1 LILIVRRYD
10 GPYTG
15 KRELAGCG
23 GGQLGIAQQP
33 ALQQQQLA
41 GNWSATSS
49 SAAAHDNQQLLLS
62 SSTGKLA
69 GSAAASCLD
78 AAGAAAEGVVLAML
92 PLGAW
97 SAVELTPEGRLRH
110 AEAGVVLEGAG
121 ERLVSVRQYSEEVVE
136 GEVATVGL
144 MLQHKQ

>member
-1 LILIVRRYD
+1 MCCRYD

-41 GNWSATSS
+41 GNWT
-49 SAAAHDNQQLLLS
+49 AAAATRHTSELLLVDS
-62 SSTGKLA
+62 GVT
-69 GSAAASCLD
+69 AAASD
-78 AAGAAAEGVVLAML
+78 AVSCVDASGAAAGDGVVLALL

-97 SAVELTPEGRLRH
+97 SAVDISADGRLRH
-110 AEAGVVLEGAG
+110 AEAGVLLGGGA
-121 ERLVSVRQYSEEVVE
+121 ERLVSVRRYSGGGVV
-136 GEVATVGL
+136 GELAEVGL
-144 MLQHKQ
+144 TLECKQ